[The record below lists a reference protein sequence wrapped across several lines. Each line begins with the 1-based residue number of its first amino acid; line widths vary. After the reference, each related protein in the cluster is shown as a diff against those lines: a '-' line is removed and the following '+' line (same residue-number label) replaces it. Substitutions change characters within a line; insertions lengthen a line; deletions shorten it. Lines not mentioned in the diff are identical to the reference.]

1 MDNDFRVALSSIG
14 KSNYGEVEY
23 FDQEIGNH
31 RTRFFP
37 VAVAH
42 LFKPKKLFLAVTSE
56 VIESSNFSQILE
68 EMKNKGLYDI
78 LETIEIPSGKNK
90 EELWEI
96 FNIVSERIPEKSSV
110 IFDITHAFRSLPFVF
125 LGVVNYLRLT
135 KEVRLER
142 IIYGAFEAKEERQG
156 GIPRVPI
163 FDLTML
169 VELQDWQQAVSAFM
183 LRGEG
188 QQLAELIKK
197 AHDRP
202 WRSGVRD
209 DLPLNLQNVA
219 DGIKE
224 FSDSVRLLRPRNA
237 LSAAKKVRELLQNVK
252 DEASRWAKPFS
263 EILSKIDE
271 ELSPLAVEQP
281 NTLTRENLERQLALI
296 DYYLRKDLVV
306 QAVLLAR
313 EWMVNWLAWR
323 VEEPDWLRQKVR
335 TEVLE
340 AALNEIAFNRAM
352 IGEREKELEEL
363 PNKEEILRQFNSLPK
378 AKDEVAKLWDRLRNL
393 RNDVA
398 HCTFRDNAAP
408 PERIRRNAEEV
419 KQGLENLLEQEG
431 V

>member
-1 MDNDFRVALSSIG
+1 MDNDSRLVAFSSIG
-14 KSNYGEVEY
+14 KNDYGEAEY
-23 FDQEIGNH
+23 SDQEIGSC

-37 VAVAH
+37 VAVAC
-42 LFKPKKLFLAVTSE
+42 LFKPEKLFLAVTSE
-56 VIESSNFSQILE
+56 VKEGRNYSQILE
-68 EMKNKGLYDI
+68 EMKDKGLSNI
-78 LETIEIPSGKNK
+78 LETIEIPSGRNK

-96 FNIVSERIPEKSSV
+96 FNIVSERIPERSRV
-110 IFDITHAFRSLPFVF
+110 IFDITHALRSLPFVF

-142 IIYGAFEAKEERQG
+142 IIYGAFEAKEERQS
-156 GIPRVPI
+156 GIPRAPI

-188 QQLAELIKK
+188 QRLAELIEE
-197 AHDRP
+197 AHGRP
-202 WRSGVRD
+202 WRSGVQD
-209 DLPLNLQNVA
+209 NLPRNLQNVA

-224 FSDSVRLLRPRNA
+224 FSDSVRLLRPRDA
-237 LSAAKKVRELLQNVK
+237 LSAAKKVRELLQKVK

-263 EILSKIDE
+263 EILSKIDK
-271 ELSPLAVEQP
+271 ELSPLAAEQP
-281 NTLTRENLERQLALI
+281 DTLTREDLKRQLALI

-323 VEEPDWLRQKVR
+323 VGEPDWLKQKVR

-340 AALNEIAFNRAM
+340 AILNDIAFNQAI
-352 IGEREKELEEL
+352 IGEREQDSEEL
-363 PNKEEILRQFNSLPK
+363 LKKEKILQLFNSYPE
-378 AKDEVAKLWDRLRNL
+378 AKEVADLWHRLRDL

-398 HCTFRDNAAP
+398 HCAFRDSAAS
-408 PERIRRNAEEV
+408 PERVKRNAEKV
-419 KQGLENLLEQEG
+419 KQGLENLLEQKG